1 MCLNLNSINIF
12 QSKAEELHKTLGSPE
27 LTRATLDALMTNFV
41 ETAEAGTH
49 SEAGWPSSTYF
60 VSKIGWSA
68 LSRIQQR
75 EMAADPRADIVVNH
89 VHPGYVDTD
98 MTSHKGPLTI
108 DRYYTRTN
116 YSILSTAFW
125 LPTLHC
131 ILHPPPV
138 LQRRPVRGV
147 RLAAAA
153 QHGGAGRLPLARQHR
168 ARLGQRAPAR
178 LRLIQ
183 DTAVFGSIGFPDR
196 DKSTNILKLR
206 TLIFQDLI

>member
-1 MCLNLNSINIF
+1 MVCLNLNTSNIF

-108 DRYYTRTN
+108 DRYHNITN
-116 YSILSTAFW
+116 CSYPLPSGYLHSTVFST
-125 LPTLHC
+125 LPLC
-131 ILHPPPV
+131 YRGAQSAVYASLLPPNTE
-138 LQRRPVRGV
+138 VRGAYLWHDNTV
-147 RLAAAA
+147 LDWVN
-153 QHGGAGRLPLARQHR
+153 GPLPAF
-168 ARLGQRAPAR
+168 A
-178 LRLIQ
+178 
-183 DTAVFGSIGFPDR
+183 
-196 DKSTNILKLR
+196 
-206 TLIFQDLI
+206 

>member
-1 MCLNLNSINIF
+1 
-12 QSKAEELHKTLGSPE
+12 
-27 LTRATLDALMTNFV
+27 MTNFV

-108 DRYYTRTN
+108 DRYRTKLLLTN
-116 YSILSTAFW
+116 YCLLAALLTVSST
-125 LPTLHC
+125 LPLC
-131 ILHPPPV
+131 YRGSQSAVYASLLPPNTE
-138 LQRRPVRGV
+138 VRGAYLWHDNTV
-147 RLAAAA
+147 LDWVN
-153 QHGGAGRLPLARQHR
+153 GPLPAF
-168 ARLGQRAPAR
+168 
-178 LRLIQ
+178 
-183 DTAVFGSIGFPDR
+183 V
-196 DKSTNILKLR
+196 
-206 TLIFQDLI
+206 

>member
-1 MCLNLNSINIF
+1 
-12 QSKAEELHKTLGSPE
+12 
-27 LTRATLDALMTNFV
+27 MTNFV

-108 DRYYTRTN
+108 DRY
-116 YSILSTAFW
+116 
-125 LPTLHC
+125 
-131 ILHPPPV
+131 
-138 LQRRPVRGV
+138 
-147 RLAAAA
+147 
-153 QHGGAGRLPLARQHR
+153 
-168 ARLGQRAPAR
+168 
-178 LRLIQ
+178 
-183 DTAVFGSIGFPDR
+183 
-196 DKSTNILKLR
+196 
-206 TLIFQDLI
+206 

>member
-1 MCLNLNSINIF
+1 
-12 QSKAEELHKTLGSPE
+12 
-27 LTRATLDALMTNFV
+27 MTNFV

-108 DRYYTRTN
+108 DRYKHNAMFRS
-116 YSILSTAFW
+116 SIINVI
-125 LPTLHC
+125 
-131 ILHPPPV
+131 ILDH
-138 LQRRPVRGV
+138 RRW
-147 RLAAAA
+147 RL
-153 QHGGAGRLPLARQHR
+153 
-168 ARLGQRAPAR
+168 
-178 LRLIQ
+178 
-183 DTAVFGSIGFPDR
+183 
-196 DKSTNILKLR
+196 
-206 TLIFQDLI
+206 

>member
-1 MCLNLNSINIF
+1 MIVCLNLNTSNIF

-108 DRYYTRTN
+108 DRY
-116 YSILSTAFW
+116 
-125 LPTLHC
+125 
-131 ILHPPPV
+131 
-138 LQRRPVRGV
+138 
-147 RLAAAA
+147 
-153 QHGGAGRLPLARQHR
+153 
-168 ARLGQRAPAR
+168 
-178 LRLIQ
+178 
-183 DTAVFGSIGFPDR
+183 
-196 DKSTNILKLR
+196 
-206 TLIFQDLI
+206 

>member
-1 MCLNLNSINIF
+1 MVCLNLNTRNIF

-98 MTSHKGPLTI
+98 MTSHKGHLSI
-108 DRYYTRTN
+108 DRGAESSVYAA
-116 YSILSTAFW
+116 L
-125 LPTLHC
+125 LPANTE
-131 ILHPPPV
+131 
-138 LQRRPVRGV
+138 VRG
-147 RLAAAA
+147 AYIW
-153 QHGGAGRLPLARQHR
+153 H
-168 ARLGQRAPAR
+168 
-178 LRLIQ
+178 
-183 DTAVFGSIGFPDR
+183 D
-196 DKSTNILKLR
+196 STVLDWVQGPIPS
-206 TLIFQDLI
+206 FV